1 VACGLLSALI
11 PNGSKL
17 PKLGNR
23 EQGTGNSQEKTL
35 AVFQIAGVG
44 NRQEGTGNS
53 EEKTLV
59 VFFLTF
65 KGNFHKNR
73 ARFLGT
79 EIALFLFKLLQFL
92 GIELNNRRH
101 FDIIIG

>member
-1 VACGLLSALI
+1 MLFALI
-11 PNGSKL
+11 SQGSKL
-17 PKLGNR
+17 PELGNR
-23 EQGTGNSQEKTL
+23 QQATGNSQEKTL

-44 NRQEGTGNS
+44 NRQQATGNS
-53 EEKTLV
+53 EEKTLI

-65 KGNFHKNR
+65 RGDFHKNR
-73 ARFLGT
+73 ARFLET
-79 EIALFLFKLLQFL
+79 EIALFLFKRIQFL